1 VLPRITTF
9 ELVEIKRFLGTN
21 FGENTIYSNVADG
34 QPKINMDI
42 RIYGSKISMVTTSL
56 LEEINTMIES
66 MRHYVR
72 YAHNELK
79 TMVYWAIATHAHSEL
94 NRFPILR
101 LTSTTHTGKTN
112 ATKFVADLCR
122 AAKGS
127 DGNYRDDDI
136 FQQIKGSSC
145 SSIRELI
152 NQARIKNHTCCF
164 DEADSFPLVYIESIF
179 DKDGGQTFKL
189 ENVGSGQGQGN
200 NWIIDKSI
208 DLYAPVMMNGRKYLE
223 DEPNQNRTIEITGLS
238 DIDWMEEHG
247 QEYRLGTNSEKR
259 DMCAEIASQ
268 IDWSEVLDS
277 KGGRAVTVWSPLRAV
292 AQILG
297 DEEFLSYIENQ
308 IAIARADFMQGRA
321 DETDFRFIEA
331 MIKLCHE
338 EVVNNNQKFPYQ
350 LSYEKIADTGG
361 MTTKAVGK
369 MVKQLKLQSKK
380 SGVMYVEG
388 LSARKLSQLCKMVGV
403 REDEWLEGE
412 VK

>member
-1 VLPRITTF
+1 
-9 ELVEIKRFLGTN
+9 
-21 FGENTIYSNVADG
+21 
-34 QPKINMDI
+34 
-42 RIYGSKISMVTTSL
+42 MVTTSL

-72 YAHNELK
+72 YAPNELK
-79 TMVYWAIATHAHSEL
+79 TMVYWAIATHAHNEL
-94 NRFPILR
+94 KRFPILR

-122 AAKGS
+122 APLKPTG
-127 DGNYRDDDI
+127 GYRDSDI
-136 FQQIKGSSC
+136 FHQIKGSSKAA
-145 SSIRELI
+145 IREI
-152 NQARIKNHTCCF
+152 IGEAQRRNSTRCF
-164 DEADSFPLVYIESIF
+164 DEADDFPTKFIESIF
-179 DKDGGQTFKL
+179 DKDGGATYKMK
-189 ENVGSGQGQGN
+189 NMGVGQETWAISDTN
-200 NWIIDKSI
+200 
-208 DLYAPVMMNGRKYLE
+208 LYAPVMMNGREYLK
-223 DEPNQNRTIEITGLS
+223 DESNQNRTIEITGLS

-259 DMCAEIASQ
+259 GMCAEIAAR

-297 DEEFLSYIENQ
+297 DEDFLSYIENQ
-308 IAIARADFMQGRA
+308 IAIARADLIQGRA
-321 DETDFRFIEA
+321 EETDCRFIEA

-338 EVVNNNQKFPYQ
+338 EVVNNNQKFPYR
-350 LSYEKIADTGG
+350 LSYEKISDTGG
-361 MTTKAVGK
+361 MTTREVGK
-369 MVKQLKLQSKK
+369 MVKQLKLQSRK

-412 VK
+412 AK